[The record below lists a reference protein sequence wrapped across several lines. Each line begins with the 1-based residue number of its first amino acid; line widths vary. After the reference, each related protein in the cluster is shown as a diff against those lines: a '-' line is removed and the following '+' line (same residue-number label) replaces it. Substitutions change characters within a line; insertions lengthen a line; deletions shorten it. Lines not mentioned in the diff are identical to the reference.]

1 MLVRMPSLRPPHG
14 SVWRR
19 DTEVG
24 EWAAIRVA
32 TYLDRLTQE
41 SVELVHTVGN
51 GEIDGTVAEVHR
63 DTTLERR
70 VHLVVKLDALGAVRR
85 GKLRALKS
93 RLETR
98 GDGFVERLGACDRDD
113 DLATVGARELEEAFN
128 HFFRETKTAVLRESV
143 KEVRRE
149 LISTAL
155 LLGK

>member
-14 SVWRR
+14 SVRRR

-24 EWAAIRVA
+24 ERAAIRVA

-98 GDGFVERLGACDRDD
+98 GDGLVERLGACDREDA
-113 DLATVGARELEEAFN
+113 LASVGARELEHAVTPVFGV
-128 HFFRETKTAVLRESV
+128 TKTAVGRESV

-149 LISTAL
+149 LVSTAL

>member
-1 MLVRMPSLRPPHG
+1 MLVRMPSLRPPHR

-41 SVELVHTVGN
+41 SIELVHAVGN

-70 VHLVVKLDALGAVRR
+70 VHLVVKLDALDAVRR
-85 GKLRALKS
+85 GKLRALES

-98 GDGFVERLGACDRDD
+98 GDGLVERLGACDRDD
-113 DLATVGARELEEAFN
+113 DLATGGRSSARGSLQSLFP
-128 HFFRETKTAVLRESV
+128 
-143 KEVRRE
+143 
-149 LISTAL
+149 
-155 LLGK
+155 